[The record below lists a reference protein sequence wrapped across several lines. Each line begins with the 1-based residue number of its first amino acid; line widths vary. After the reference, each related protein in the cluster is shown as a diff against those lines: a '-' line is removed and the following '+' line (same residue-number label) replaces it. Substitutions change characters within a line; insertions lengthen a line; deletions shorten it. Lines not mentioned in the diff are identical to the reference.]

1 MSIQIYDSKEL
12 PFGPLSNNSI
22 YIMEIEGQ
30 TYNTVTN
37 YIYANLLKSK
47 DYFSIMKNISVYEIQ
62 KYFTK
67 YDKETRNN
75 IIAEALYEALDIKL
89 KNKNLEDLL
98 LTTDNYP
105 IIYKSDNDIL
115 DDQKTWETSNL
126 LGKYLTKIRDE
137 LHKKY
142 ESKETRLYNAY
153 TALQIL
159 ENLIRQENNDLTEFI
174 GLNHNEIINKF
185 IYIKALENSN
195 IQKIDLSPFTYE
207 QIIDKYKNVV
217 KYPSKNILELL
228 AVGDNIQTLNLLDK
242 SLQKNDLLVMYARKK
257 YLKNLQQIQKI
268 RIKNEVFDIYV
279 NDMIKIQFP
288 SLSRD
293 KYQEI
298 KDRELAVDYK
308 ELDVLKDQIFTFY
321 TENLLPRNV
330 MEEIIN
336 DSTIDLSNIVS
347 DEDVVMAENENLE
360 DIYNIVSN
368 VDSNIT
374 IIIEN
379 DKTITNNPYS
389 AFSPYVYLEMLN
401 INGNYY
407 PTVMHYIIAKLL
419 SNLPDINTIDNAHK
433 YLLINIDGDVTD
445 NINYNDYDSLSY
457 LYEDLKYYQYNNL
470 KKKLASIAL
479 NKKFENQ
486 SLMDLLIVTNNK
498 FLTWND
504 KNDDVLGYGITKNG
518 ENFVG
523 AYLMELRKK
532 FKKIE
537 DTSKNI
543 THEDIIKII
552 ENDIFMRSWLEMR
565 LTDICKVVKHAYN
578 YILTKNNL
586 SDKLRIQA
594 KYNKRWKFG
603 EILNTSINGL
613 FTVKFNNGVI
623 IEGITQKDIR
633 TISADTFEI
642 DVEFV
647 NNVLDN
653 IYQPCYEIMKDIKY
667 LDIAT
672 PVYFIDLV
680 KKCFGSHIN
689 PEINGLLWKR
699 IIIMVYF
706 ILKYVPKIADIKN
719 ILAKLELT
727 NSNKT
732 KCVKIINNDEDNCI
746 LSAIFNILKGLI
758 ELNNIYEYD
767 SNVLLIDIQ
776 TAVNIIL
783 NRKHIKLED
792 KTVTFTGIDNVSNQP
807 LQQDIYEKP
816 YSNTGDFDDYVEGE
830 DDLDSD
836 NDDFDYL
843 KSEDEEEESYLD
855 ETNEEY
861 DGADIE
867 FINRIRIE
875 HDEKQRKNF
884 ERQKNINKITLYMES
899 SGLLSKNNKVMSEYI
914 LDAIHTIKKY
924 KMSHK
929 IKLNR
934 INFFATTL

>member
-1 MSIQIYDSKEL
+1 MSIRIYDSKEL

-37 YIYANLLKSK
+37 YIYANLLNSK
-47 DYFSIMKNISVYEIQ
+47 DHFSIMKNISVYEID
-62 KYFTK
+62 KYFNK
-67 YDKETRNN
+67 YDKELRNS
-75 IIAEALYEALDIKL
+75 IITNSLYEAFDVKL
-89 KNKNLEDLL
+89 KNKNLEELL

-115 DDQKTWETSNL
+115 GDQKTWATTNL

-153 TALQIL
+153 TSLQIL
-159 ENLIRQENNDLTEFI
+159 ENLIRQENNDLSEFI
-174 GLNHNEIINKF
+174 GLSHNEIINKY
-185 IYIKALENSN
+185 IYIKALENSK
-195 IQKIDLSPFTYE
+195 IQKIDLSTLTYD
-207 QIIDKYKNVV
+207 QIIEKYKNVV

-228 AVGDNIQTLNLLDK
+228 AVGEDMQILNLLDK
-242 SLQKNDLLVMYARKK
+242 SLQKNDLLIVYTRKK
-257 YLKNLQQIQKI
+257 YLKNLQYTQKI
-268 RIKNEVFDIYV
+268 RIKNSIFDIYV
-279 NDMIKIQFP
+279 NDMIKSQFP
-288 SLSRD
+288 DLTKD
-293 KYQEI
+293 KYREI
-298 KDRELAVDYK
+298 KEKELAIDYK
-308 ELDVLKDQIFTFY
+308 ELDVLKDQIFKFY

-330 MEEIIN
+330 MDEIIN
-336 DSTIDLSNIVS
+336 DSTIDLSNIVT
-347 DEDVVMAENENLE
+347 DEDIKIAENENLDE
-360 DIYNIVSN
+360 FYSIITDS
-368 VDSNIT
+368 DSNIQ

-379 DKTITNNPYS
+379 DKSITDNPYS
-389 AFSPYVYLEMLN
+389 AFSPYVYTEMLN

-419 SNLPDINTIDNAHK
+419 SSLPEIRTIDNAHK

-445 NINYNDYDSLSY
+445 SINYNDYDSLSY

-470 KKKLASIAL
+470 KKRLASIAL

-486 SLMDLLIVTNNK
+486 GLKDLLLVTDNK
-498 FLTWND
+498 FLIWND
-504 KNDDVLGYGITKNG
+504 SHDDVLGSGITKNG

-523 AYLMELRKK
+523 TYLIELRKK

-537 DTSKNI
+537 DNSKNI

-552 ENDIFMRSWLEMR
+552 ENDIFMRNWLEMR
-565 LTDICKVVKHAYN
+565 LVDISKVVKQSHN

-623 IEGITQKDIR
+623 VEGITQKDIR

-642 DVEFV
+642 NVEFV

-653 IYQPCYEIMKDIKY
+653 IYQPCYELMKDIKY

-699 IIIMVYF
+699 IIIMIYF

-719 ILAKLELT
+719 ILAKIELI
-727 NSNKT
+727 NSNST
-732 KCVKIINNDEDNCI
+732 KCVKIINNDQDNCI
-746 LSAIFNILKGLI
+746 LSAIVNVLKGLI

-767 SNVLLIDIQ
+767 SFVSLIDIQ

-783 NRKHIKLED
+783 NRKQINLED
-792 KTVTFTGIDNVSNQP
+792 KTVTFTDNISNQP
-807 LQQDIYEKP
+807 LPQDINEKP

-830 DDLDSD
+830 DDPDTDTDDVDYVRSD
-836 NDDFDYL
+836 
-843 KSEDEEEESYLD
+843 DEEEEDDSYLD
-855 ETNEEY
+855 TTTEEY

-867 FINRIRIE
+867 FINRIIIE
-875 HDEKQRKNF
+875 HEEKQRKTF

-899 SGLLSKNNKVMSEYI
+899 SGLISKNNKAMSEYI